1 MGASTQTW
9 TSEMLEALDATRP
22 IIASVLRP
30 AGRTD
35 EVGDVLSET
44 WIAAEKSLPA
54 FDPDRG
60 PFGAWIATIAR
71 RQALRLIRRDV
82 AAARLQE
89 SVEHAAASGITT
101 VYDVAHEGF
110 ADELVERL
118 ADWEQMTQVLT
129 VTRAVMVHPE
139 LLDRTLTLLIE
150 HLGCVETAAAAL
162 RVKPAALRDTHRR
175 VMDMTHVVEAA
186 LRTHQERRESGQT
199 QQPVLIGQ
207 LLACLPNSDDS
218 AQVAVMALTQALRCR
233 GKLGA
238 VTVEDMAGAAGWSLS
253 TARQHLAHLRGLLQV
268 ALLVIQCGPG
278 GILAEGENG

>member
-9 TSEMLEALDATRP
+9 TGEMLAALDATRP

-54 FDPDRG
+54 FDPERG

-101 VYDVAHEGF
+101 VFDVAHEGF

-118 ADWEQMTQVLT
+118 ADWEQT
-129 VTRAVMVHPE
+129 VRILSITRAVMVHPE
-139 LLDRTLTLLIE
+139 LVDRTLTLLIA
-150 HLGCVETAAAAL
+150 HHGCVETAAAAL
-162 RVKPAALRDTHRR
+162 GVKAGALRETHRR
-175 VMDMTHVVEAA
+175 VVDVVHVVEKA
-186 LRTHQERRESGQT
+186 LEGHESRCRLGLAS
-199 QQPVLIGQ
+199 QPVTLGELLRLLPSRWEGQAGLLQLVATVPLGQ
-207 LLACLPNSDDS
+207 LTPAHV
-218 AQVAVMALTQALRCR
+218 AQAT
-233 GKLGA
+233 
-238 VTVEDMAGAAGWSLS
+238 GWSVS
-253 TARQHLAHLRGLLQV
+253 TARQRLAQTRDLLQV
-268 ALLVIQCGPG
+268 GLVVLESG
-278 GILAEGENG
+278 GLGLDGDPAGGEHR